1 MPITFCRHEQGS
13 LDVKMANKARPG
25 SLVRLAPQSQ
35 TAPKNDTDDG
45 QSIDDRFRA
54 ALRRGETSGDF
65 VVLDDQGNEI
75 VGALPSKSIFDI

>member
-1 MPITFCRHEQGS
+1 
-13 LDVKMANKARPG
+13 MANKMRPNG
-25 SLVRLAPQSQ
+25 LFRSAPQSQ
-35 TAPKNDTDDG
+35 PAPKSEAAENE